1 MTAKL
6 ILILII
12 CGHFGVAH
20 SQEEVLDGSVLD
32 QPSAEETQEKAQD
45 SQQTALPGRDSQSQ
59 KEPQK
64 ESQKEPQ
71 KEQEVSKTK
80 PPKEVF
86 KPTEEISE
94 DLPVPFPVDI

>member
-1 MTAKL
+1 MRMTAKL

-32 QPSAEETQEKAQD
+32 QPSAEETQEKAQG
-45 SQQTALPGRDSQSQ
+45 SEQTALPGRDSQS
-59 KEPQK
+59 QK